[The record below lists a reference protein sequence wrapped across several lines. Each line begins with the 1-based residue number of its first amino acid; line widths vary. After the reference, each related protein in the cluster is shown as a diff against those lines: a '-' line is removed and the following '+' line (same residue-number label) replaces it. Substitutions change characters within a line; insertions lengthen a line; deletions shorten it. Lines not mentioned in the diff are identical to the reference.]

1 MPPECS
7 ALSSGKIKICTAV
20 NKGHC
25 PQRGEAGRQA
35 ALIWNLSPSQG
46 IGGRTDRSAIGG
58 DSLLL
63 LSYKAADL
71 KKDWPRLET
80 LSCVLLTH
88 SNFKGGVPVF
98 QDSVANQNPTRS
110 CQSEEEVALP
120 GTKPSSFSL

>member
-1 MPPECS
+1 M
-7 ALSSGKIKICTAV
+7 

-110 CQSEEEVALP
+110 CQSEEEVARP
-120 GTKPSSFSL
+120 GTKPSSSSL